1 MFSEISQNS
10 QEKRAGELQAI
21 LLKKRLWHRYFPV
34 NFVKFLRKPF
44 LRNTSGRLLL
54 YFTICYLFL
63 NSIKVLIRFWSIFK
77 GATKL
82 HFTYYFCVWSLL
94 FFNISV
100 SKLAFPTNYFGKVVF
115 RFCVLDEFSVYSEIW
130 ILCRI
135 YEIIRF
141 RIIAFIESLF
151 IWVPSGHLLFCS
163 SFIKTV
169 SLCKN
174 INNQWYCKN
183 SDLTNVCK

>member
-1 MFSEISQNS
+1 M
-10 QEKRAGELQAI
+10 RDLQKQPAFYKKSCAT

-82 HFTYYFCVWSLL
+82 HFTYYLWVWSLL

-100 SKLAFPTNYFGKVVF
+100 SKLAFPTNYFGNLVF

-130 ILCRI
+130 ILYHI

-141 RIIAFIESLF
+141 RIIEFIFIIVYMSTIWPSVILF
-151 IWVPSGHLLFCS
+151 LL
-163 SFIKTV
+163 
-169 SLCKN
+169 
-174 INNQWYCKN
+174 YKN
-183 SDLTNVCK
+183 SFSL